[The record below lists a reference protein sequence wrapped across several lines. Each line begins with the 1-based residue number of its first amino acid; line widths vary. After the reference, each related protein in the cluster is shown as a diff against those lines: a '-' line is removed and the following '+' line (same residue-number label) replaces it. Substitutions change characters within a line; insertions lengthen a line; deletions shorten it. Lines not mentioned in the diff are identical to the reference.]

1 LSDKGKGSSEMTAW
15 EWMLLGV
22 AGYVALTTLVTLMR
36 RRRDALVDELSWQA
50 DLERRR
56 KQIEKVK
63 EERRK
68 LMEKFNRQ
76 AS

>member
-1 LSDKGKGSSEMTAW
+1 MPRLEMW
-15 EWMLLGV
+15 EWLLLAA
-22 AGYVALTTLVTLMR
+22 AGYLALTTLVTLMR
-36 RRRDALVDELSWQA
+36 RRRDVIVEELSWQA
-50 DLERRR
+50 DLESRR
-56 KQIEKVK
+56 QSLAKVK

>member
-1 LSDKGKGSSEMTAW
+1 MPQLETW
-15 EWMLLGV
+15 EWLLLV
-22 AGYVALTTLVTLMR
+22 AAGYLALTALVALMR
-36 RRRDALVDELSWQA
+36 RRRDVIVEELSWQA
-50 DLERRR
+50 DLESRR
-56 KQIEKVK
+56 QSLAKVK